1 MATVKKIGT
10 ELNWELEKNAT
21 WGTFKGFQ
29 VSLVQQIDLMGRQPA
44 YKSLVVSFDEITQ
57 EKAQELIEF
66 VNENKKVLRVTNFK
80 ISTTFISIFINEGF
94 KGLTSESLMEVLDQ
108 LIIGFTK
115 LEVYPSSKC
124 IYCNLETTEEVV
136 VNKVKIRAHVACYEQ
151 ATEELIEEKKDI
163 NYTSGII
170 GASLG
175 ALLGILPFII
185 VFIIGWILPLLMT
198 IVGFATFFGYK
209 LVKAEF
215 TEKAKWIISITSAVF
230 ILLALLFAAGLVSFF
245 SGITLIEVF
254 QDPELDFTYYGG
266 FSLLWGLIGISSA
279 YRLAKNK
286 EY

>member
-1 MATVKKIGT
+1 
-10 ELNWELEKNAT
+10 
-21 WGTFKGFQ
+21 
-29 VSLVQQIDLMGRQPA
+29 
-44 YKSLVVSFDEITQ
+44 
-57 EKAQELIEF
+57 
-66 VNENKKVLRVTNFK
+66 
-80 ISTTFISIFINEGF
+80 
-94 KGLTSESLMEVLDQ
+94 
-108 LIIGFTK
+108 
-115 LEVYPSSKC
+115 
-124 IYCNLETTEEVV
+124 
-136 VNKVKIRAHVACYEQ
+136 
-151 ATEELIEEKKDI
+151 
-163 NYTSGII
+163 
-170 GASLG
+170 
-175 ALLGILPFII
+175 
-185 VFIIGWILPLLMT
+185 MT